1 MAEEKKKGIL
11 QEFQEFIARGNVMD
25 MAVGVIVGGSFTTV
39 VNSLVDDIINP
50 LISVVTGGSTE
61 VPGLTLVI
69 NGNSVNFG
77 TFLGAIIN
85 FLITAAAVFAM
96 VKGLNALNAAKDAAA
111 KKAGL
116 AKDEPE
122 PEPEPEPRTC
132 PYCKQE
138 IPDDATRCPHCT
150 AKLEGYENPQEA

>member
-1 MAEEKKKGIL
+1 MAEEKKKKSWL

-39 VNSLVDDIINP
+39 VNSLVEDIINP
-50 LISVVTGGSTE
+50 LISALTGGSTE
-61 VPGLTLVI
+61 VPGMTLVV

-77 TFLGAIIN
+77 TFLGTIIN
-85 FLITAAAVFAM
+85 FLITAFAVFLM
-96 VKGLNALNAAKDAAA
+96 VKGLNALNDAKDAAM

-116 AKDEPE
+116 EKEKEEEAV
-122 PEPEPEPRTC
+122 PEPRKC

-150 AKLEGYENPQEA
+150 AKLEGYENPLE